1 MVYISGL
8 IVCKAAYEESNKE
21 EGREKMILDP
31 LKQYYLTSGC
41 GYIIFNIISL
51 SILTTAAAHFALQ
64 ALGDILAAA
73 HHSSRGKSGSLSED
87 TEDEDHPTDTA
98 GGKRRNENW
107 LMESLPNLTHFT
119 AILPKIYP
127 LILRACLVETNL
139 RALRGYI
146 NFLTQYPPYEK
157 LYQSAVEMSRVMV
170 DRFATVRKLFVS
182 SYCDNAL
189 VATDNMSAFR
199 PLLSMLR
206 NALEEALHTQTLP
219 ELSGSSDFLLVNFPA
234 SSEKGIIHLALVEA
248 IFLFL
253 SCDLAQKSNPADF
266 KYFLELFFPATG
278 KKKPE
283 AFTVETKD
291 PISLPPTSVIP
302 QLLLS
307 TNQRILD
314 AVVGSAN
321 PVQLCA
327 CIQQFGCPSVS
338 VEKVLGKLDQLCSDR
353 ESSVKV
359 RRSIDSPAQ
368 LADSV
373 EVHFMRGIQA
383 GKAFLTYLQGIG
395 NLPLI
400 DEAPAEISV
409 LLETASK
416 KSISPL
422 FATSKEPLLSLDTR
436 VINLGEISQEKMQ
449 QRLLKI
455 FTPSLSQL
463 DVSSDKIQE
472 EIEQALKALLLSS
485 RQAAAVKSQSSKVSI
500 SSQMNTSVKAL
511 HELVTG
517 GSVRR
522 QFLEGLIKH
531 RFSLTLLRTM
541 TKIHCLCCIEGGLFQ
556 ATIKQIMSLLDSKR
570 MVSISGLTVFR
581 SVLSGCAEKLG
592 VEREVLTE
600 GLPLTGLVK
609 RTCREIES
617 SQNPFAKE
625 ATLVKLVGDVI
636 QGGMFPL
643 IEDILNSVAQKAIV
657 LQLEPR
663 GISFL
668 HKIKMATSKRRVPL
682 ALQCFPDLVSK
693 ESSMDSGGDGM
704 NAMETDISG
713 QTMSMVVIGDLS
725 GLLIDWLE
733 ILDPQVL
740 SGM

>member
-1 MVYISGL
+1 M
-8 IVCKAAYEESNKE
+8 
-21 EGREKMILDP
+21 
-31 LKQYYLTSGC
+31 
-41 GYIIFNIISL
+41 
-51 SILTTAAAHFALQ
+51 
-64 ALGDILAAA
+64 
-73 HHSSRGKSGSLSED
+73 
-87 TEDEDHPTDTA
+87 
-98 GGKRRNENW
+98 
-107 LMESLPNLTHFT
+107 
-119 AILPKIYP
+119 
-127 LILRACLVETNL
+127 ETNL

-182 SYCDNAL
+182 SYCDNTL

-206 NALEEALHTQTLP
+206 SALEEALHTQTLP

-266 KYFLELFFPATG
+266 KYFLELFFPSSG

-291 PISLPPTSVIP
+291 PIPLPPTSVMS
-302 QLLLS
+302 QLLFS

-359 RRSIDSPAQ
+359 RRSIDNPAQ
-368 LADSV
+368 LANSV
-373 EVHFMRGIQA
+373 EVHFMRGTQT
-383 GKAFLTYLQGIG
+383 GRTFLTYLQGIG
-395 NLPLI
+395 NLPPT
-400 DEAPAEISV
+400 DEAPASV
-409 LLETASK
+409 SALLEAASK
-416 KSISPL
+416 KPVSPSL
-422 FATSKEPLLSLDTR
+422 ATNKEPLLSLDTQ
-436 VINLGEISQEKMQ
+436 VISLGEISQEKMQ

-472 EIEQALKALLLSS
+472 EIEPALKSLLLSS
-485 RQAAAVKSQSSKVSI
+485 RKVAAVKSQSSMGSI
-500 SSQMNTSVKAL
+500 SSQMNTLVKAL

-517 GSVRR
+517 GSMRR

-531 RFSLTLLRTM
+531 RFSLTLLRIL
-541 TKIHCLCCIEGGLFQ
+541 TKIHYLCSTEGGLFQ
-556 ATIKQIMSLLDSKR
+556 STIKQMLSLLDSR
-570 MVSISGLTVFR
+570 RTVSIAGLTVFR
-581 SVLSGCAEKLG
+581 SVLSGCAGKLG
-592 VEREVLTE
+592 VEREVLSE
-600 GLPLTGLVK
+600 GLPLAGLVK
-609 RTCREIES
+609 RTCRETES

-625 ATLVKLVGDVI
+625 VTLVKLVGDVI

-643 IEDILNSVAQKAIV
+643 IEDILNSVARKAIV

-663 GISFL
+663 CISFL

-693 ESSMDSGGDGM
+693 ESSLDDGGDST

-725 GLLIDWLE
+725 GLLVDWLE

-740 SGM
+740 FGLY